1 MIYLEIEVTFITNT
15 GIHKQFYRNG
25 PSHRDGADVT
35 FGDIVKIFGFKGAK
49 VGAWVSKKEQQIAA
63 NLFFDALCDLMT
75 ILQVNEQV
83 ISLRGTLTLAFGS
96 GGTKYSS
103 AHYNS
108 STKTL
113 ALAKNAGAGSLAHEY
128 FHAFDNF
135 ISQRFL
141 KRASKN
147 DFASSLWLQ
156 KHEISE
162 HKLNNLLELCYQ
174 HIFLKENSDTPSNV
188 FLKSVEADKKL
199 GIFYYA
205 MPEEVAARTFEA
217 FIQDQRLK
225 NEFLVKGTKQSKEAK
240 LGIYPAEKERKI
252 INYHFSNY
260 FRFLGKAIERT

>member
-1 MIYLEIEVTFITNT
+1 
-15 GIHKQFYRNG
+15 
-25 PSHRDGADVT
+25 
-35 FGDIVKIFGFKGAK
+35 
-49 VGAWVSKKEQQIAA
+49 
-63 NLFFDALCDLMT
+63 MT

-135 ISQRFL
+135 ISQHFL
-141 KRASKN
+141 KRASRN
-147 DFASSLWLQ
+147 NFASSLWLQ
-156 KHEISE
+156 RHEVIE
-162 HKLNNLLELCYQ
+162 HPLNNLLELCYQ
-174 HIFLKENSDTPSNV
+174 HIFLKENSDTPSDI
-188 FLKSVEADKKL
+188 FLKSVEADKTL

-217 FIQDQRLK
+217 FIQDQTLK
-225 NEFLVKGTKQSKEAK
+225 NEFLVKGTKKSTEAK
-240 LGIYPAEKERKI
+240 LGIYPLGRERDV
-252 INYHFSNY
+252 INHHFSNY
-260 FRFLGKAIERT
+260 FRFLGKAVERA